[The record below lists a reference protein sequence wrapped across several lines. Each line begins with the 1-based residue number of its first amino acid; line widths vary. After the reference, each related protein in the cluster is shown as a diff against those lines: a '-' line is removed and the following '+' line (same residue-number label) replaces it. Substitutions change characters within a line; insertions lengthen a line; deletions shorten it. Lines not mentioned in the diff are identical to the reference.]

1 MKSGEKET
9 GGLACEMSETT
20 VTINMH
26 ESASSSAVGG
36 NGSATAP
43 PQTLTGILVGTK
55 SNLTTITDMPVTDPG
70 SSNKVRYL
78 Q

>member
-1 MKSGEKET
+1 
-9 GGLACEMSETT
+9 MSETT

-36 NGSATAP
+36 SATTA

-70 SSNKVRYL
+70 SSNKVRYF
-78 Q
+78 